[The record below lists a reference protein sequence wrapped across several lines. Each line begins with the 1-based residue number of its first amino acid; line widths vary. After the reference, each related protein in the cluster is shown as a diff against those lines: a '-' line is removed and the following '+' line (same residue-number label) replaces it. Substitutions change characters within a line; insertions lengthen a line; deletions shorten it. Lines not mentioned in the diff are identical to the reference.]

1 MKQPVIEEWM
11 CESVPVVGN
20 SKGDVKLGLPV
31 SKTVSKTGNP
41 NLNFKSLEFLISS
54 SVTHH

>member
-1 MKQPVIEEWM
+1 M

>member
-31 SKTVSKTGNP
+31 SKTGNP